1 MVSCEPKQV
10 FGNHPRPNMSN
21 FQWSKWSKWTSHFL
35 PFSGFQNHVMFDS
48 SKNPSDSYFW
58 NRQSFADKNQQKG
71 NWQELSC
78 IGYEFVFACLPRLQG
93 LIPAANPRRLR
104 SFLG

>member
-1 MVSCEPKQV
+1 M
-10 FGNHPRPNMSN
+10 NHPRPNMS
-21 FQWSKWSKWTSHFL
+21 
-35 PFSGFQNHVMFDS
+35 MFDS

-58 NRQSFADKNQQKG
+58 NRQSFADKNKQKG

-93 LIPAANPRRLR
+93 LIPAANLRRLR
-104 SFLG
+104 MRSASVCQAMPKTSMCYPVFAEWGASIRRIWIL